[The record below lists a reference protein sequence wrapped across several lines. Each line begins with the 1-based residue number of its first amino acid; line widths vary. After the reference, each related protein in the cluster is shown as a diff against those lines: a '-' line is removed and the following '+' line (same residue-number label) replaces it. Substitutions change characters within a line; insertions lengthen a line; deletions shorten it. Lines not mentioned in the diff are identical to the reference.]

1 MVLRLGELEVLID
14 GEDLGRRSVAGSQS
28 VASADDERMARIVVE
43 GRLDVEVERLA
54 LSTRLLRAVE
64 HGAALACR
72 LRGRTHEDDDVLGI
86 GSAVVVEE
94 VILAARDL
102 GNLGEVLLHDLRNGV
117 VVLVASLAVGEEGL
131 RVLGRTTGVRTL
143 RGHGAVAE
151 TLDPLGVDE
160 RTDVLHVHGLHLVVL
175 MGGAESVEEVDNRNL
190 ALKRREVGTR

>member
-1 MVLRLGELEVLID
+1 MD
-14 GEDLGRRSVAGSQS
+14 SHHTDL
-28 VASADDERMARIVVE
+28 
-43 GRLDVEVERLA
+43 LA
-54 LSTRLLRAVE
+54 LLHQVVD
-64 HGAALACR
+64 ALAGR

-94 VILAARDL
+94 VVLAARDL
-102 GNLGEVLLHDLRNGV
+102 GNLGEVLLHNLRNGV

-143 RGHGAVAE
+143 WGHGAVAE

-175 MGGAESVEEVDNRNL
+175 MGGAESVEEVDKRNL
-190 ALKRREVGTR
+190 ALKRREVGNR

>member
-1 MVLRLGELEVLID
+1 MD
-14 GEDLGRRSVAGSQS
+14 SHHTDL
-28 VASADDERMARIVVE
+28 
-43 GRLDVEVERLA
+43 LA
-54 LSTRLLRAVE
+54 LLQQVVD
-64 HGAALACR
+64 ALAGR

-86 GSAVVVEE
+86 GGAVVVEE

-175 MGGAESVEEVDNRNL
+175 MGGAESVEEVDKRNL
-190 ALKRREVGTR
+190 ALKRREVGNR